1 MSDYELSEEEDA
13 LYDMSDDELEAAFKA
28 AKAGMQTD
36 EVEDDEAEEFD
47 DNTEQPDE
55 VEEDSDEVESNEGKE
70 EVVDETKD
78 GSEEPDEV
86 EADKPDEV
94 DEITD
99 EEPKIAKYKV
109 KANGTELELTNDE
122 LLQLAPKA
130 LNYTQKM
137 QEIAPWRKSIS
148 ALKDNGMTH
157 DDVNLMIDIMKGD
170 KDAIAEIVK
179 RHKID
184 TLDLDVEES
193 KYRPKDYGKDEH
205 ELALEDVVNMIKKDP
220 EFKVTQY
227 VVDDAWDVKSRG
239 ELAKNPSMIEG
250 LHVDIK
256 NGTFDKVNPIALKLK
271 ALDGARKTDLDYYL
285 EAGSQHYAELRRV
298 QEVEANRTKL
308 LAERDAAKAK
318 VIEDVKVREIKQTE
332 VKKASEA
339 RKAAAPTKKA
349 AGSGKIIDYLDDI
362 SDDNFDAWYKD
373 LQSKR

>member
-28 AKAGMQTD
+28 AKAGMRTD

-55 VEEDSDEVESNEGKE
+55 VEEDSDEVESKEGKE
-70 EVVDETKD
+70 EVVDEAKD

-86 EADKPDEV
+86 DADKPDEV
-94 DEITD
+94 DDIAD

-298 QEVEANRTKL
+298 QEVEANKTKL

>member
-13 LYDMSDDELEAAFKA
+13 LYDMSDDEIEAAFKA

-36 EVEDDEAEEFD
+36 EVDDDEAEEFD
-47 DNTEQPDE
+47 GNTEQPDE

-94 DEITD
+94 DEIAD

-184 TLDLDVEES
+184 TLALDVEES
-193 KYRPKDYGKDEH
+193 KYRPRDYGKDEN
-205 ELALEDVVNMIKKDP
+205 ELALEDVVNSIKKDP

-298 QEVEANRTKL
+298 QEVEANKTKL

>member
-1 MSDYELSEEEDA
+1 MSNYELTEEEDA

-36 EVEDDEAEEFD
+36 EVEDDEAEEID
-47 DNTEQPDE
+47 DTTEQPDE
-55 VEEDSDEVESNEGKE
+55 VEEDSDDVESNRGDE
-70 EVVDETKD
+70 EIVEETED
-78 GSEEPDEV
+78 GSKEPDEV
-86 EADKPDEV
+86 EVDKPEEV
-94 DEITD
+94 DEIVD

-271 ALDGARKTDLDYYL
+271 ALDGGRKTDLDYYL

-298 QEVEANRTKL
+298 QEVEASRTKL

-318 VIEDVKVREIKQTE
+318 AIEEVKVREIKQTE

>member
-1 MSDYELSEEEDA
+1 MSDYELTEEEDA

-28 AKAGMQTD
+28 AKAGMRAD

-47 DNTEQPDE
+47 KDTEQPDE

-70 EVVDETKD
+70 EVVDEAED

-94 DEITD
+94 EEVAD

-184 TLDLDVEES
+184 TLELDVEES
-193 KYRPKDYGKDEH
+193 KYRPRDYGKDEN
-205 ELALEDVVNMIKKDP
+205 ELALEDVVNSIKKDP

-227 VVDDAWDVKSRG
+227 VVDDAWDVRSRG

-298 QEVEANRTKL
+298 QEVEANKTKL
-308 LAERDAAKAK
+308 LADKEAAKAK

>member
-1 MSDYELSEEEDA
+1 MSNYELTEEEDA

-36 EVEDDEAEEFD
+36 EVEDDEAEEID
-47 DNTEQPDE
+47 DTTEQPDE
-55 VEEDSDEVESNEGKE
+55 VEEDSDDVESNRGDE
-70 EVVDETKD
+70 EIVEEAED
-78 GSEEPDEV
+78 GSKEPDEV
-86 EADKPDEV
+86 EVDKPEEV
-94 DEITD
+94 DEIVD

-271 ALDGARKTDLDYYL
+271 ALDGGRKTDLDYYL

-298 QEVEANRTKL
+298 QEVETNRTKL

-318 VIEDVKVREIKQTE
+318 AIEEVKVREIKQTE

>member
-1 MSDYELSEEEDA
+1 MSNYELTEEEDA

-36 EVEDDEAEEFD
+36 EVEDETEEID

-55 VEEDSDEVESNEGKE
+55 VEEDSEDVESNKGDE
-70 EVVDETKD
+70 EVVEEAGD

-86 EADKPDEV
+86 DADKPEEV
-94 DEITD
+94 DEIAD

-271 ALDGARKTDLDYYL
+271 ALDGGRKTDLDYYL
-285 EAGSQHYAELRRV
+285 EAGSQHYAELRRT

-318 VIEDVKVREIKQTE
+318 AIEEVKVREIKQTE

>member
-1 MSDYELSEEEDA
+1 MSDYELTEEEDA

-28 AKAGMQTD
+28 AKAGMRAD
-36 EVEDDEAEEFD
+36 EVEDDEAEELD
-47 DNTEQPDE
+47 KDTEQPDE

-70 EVVDETKD
+70 EVVDEAED

-94 DEITD
+94 EEVAD

-184 TLDLDVEES
+184 TLELDVEES
-193 KYRPKDYGKDEH
+193 KYRPRDYGKDEN
-205 ELALEDVVNMIKKDP
+205 ELALEDVVNSIKKDP

-227 VVDDAWDVKSRG
+227 VVDDAWDVKSRS
-239 ELAKNPSMIEG
+239 ELAKEPSMIEE
-250 LHVDIK
+250 LHIDIK

-271 ALDGARKTDLDYYL
+271 ALDGGRKMDLDYYV
-285 EAGSQHYAELRRV
+285 EAGRQYYAELRMVR
-298 QEVEANRTKL
+298 EVEDNKTKL
-308 LAERDAAKAK
+308 LADKEAAKAK

>member
-1 MSDYELSEEEDA
+1 MSNYELTEEEDA

-36 EVEDDEAEEFD
+36 EVEDDEAEEID
-47 DNTEQPDE
+47 DTTEQPDE
-55 VEEDSDEVESNEGKE
+55 VEEDSDDVESSRGDE
-70 EVVDETKD
+70 EIVEETED
-78 GSEEPDEV
+78 GSKEPDEV
-86 EADKPDEV
+86 EVDKPEEV
-94 DEITD
+94 DEIVD

-271 ALDGARKTDLDYYL
+271 ALDGGRKTDLDYYL

-298 QEVEANRTKL
+298 QEVETNRTKL

-318 VIEDVKVREIKQTE
+318 AIEEVKVREIKQTE

>member
-1 MSDYELSEEEDA
+1 MSNYELTEEEDA

-28 AKAGMQTD
+28 AKAGMQAD
-36 EVEDDEAEEFD
+36 EVEDDEAEEID
-47 DNTEQPDE
+47 DTTEQPDE
-55 VEEDSDEVESNEGKE
+55 VEEDSDDVESKEGDE
-70 EVVDETKD
+70 EIVEETED
-78 GSEEPDEV
+78 GSKEPDEV
-86 EADKPDEV
+86 EVDKPEEV
-94 DEITD
+94 DEIVD

-179 RHKID
+179 RYKID

-205 ELALEDVVNMIKKDP
+205 ELALEDVVNSIKKDP

-239 ELAKNPSMIEG
+239 ELAKNPGMIEG
-250 LHVDIK
+250 LHIDIK

-271 ALDGARKTDLDYYL
+271 ALDGGRKTDLDYYL

-298 QEVEANRTKL
+298 QEVEDNRTKL

>member
-1 MSDYELSEEEDA
+1 MSNYELTEEEDA

-36 EVEDDEAEEFD
+36 EVEDDEAEEID
-47 DNTEQPDE
+47 DTTEQPDE
-55 VEEDSDEVESNEGKE
+55 VEEDSDDVESNRGNE
-70 EVVDETKD
+70 EVVEETED
-78 GSEEPDEV
+78 GSKEPDEV
-86 EADKPDEV
+86 EVDKPEEV
-94 DEITD
+94 DEIVD

-239 ELAKNPSMIEG
+239 ELAKDPSKIEG

-271 ALDGARKTDLDYYL
+271 ALDGGRKTDLDYYL

-298 QEVEANRTKL
+298 QEVEASRTKL

-318 VIEDVKVREIKQTE
+318 AIEEVKVREIKQTE

>member
-1 MSDYELSEEEDA
+1 MSNYELTEEEDA

-70 EVVDETKD
+70 EVVDEAED

-94 DEITD
+94 DEIAD

-298 QEVEANRTKL
+298 REVEANKTKL
-308 LAERDAAKAK
+308 LADKEAAKAK

>member
-1 MSDYELSEEEDA
+1 MSNYELTEEEDA

-36 EVEDDEAEEFD
+36 EVEDDEVEEID

-55 VEEDSDEVESNEGKE
+55 VEEDSEDVESNKGDE
-70 EVVDETKD
+70 EVVEDAGD

-86 EADKPDEV
+86 EADKPEEV
-94 DEITD
+94 DEIAD

-184 TLDLDVEES
+184 TLELDVEES
-193 KYRPKDYGKDEH
+193 KYRPRDYGKDEN
-205 ELALEDVVNMIKKDP
+205 ELALEDVVNSIKKDP

-298 QEVEANRTKL
+298 QEVEANKTKL
-308 LAERDAAKAK
+308 LADKEAAKAK

>member
-1 MSDYELSEEEDA
+1 MSDYELTEEEDA
-13 LYDMSDDELEAAFKA
+13 LYDMSDDEIEAAFKA
-28 AKAGMQTD
+28 AKADMRAD

-47 DNTEQPDE
+47 KDTEQPDE

-70 EVVDETKD
+70 EVVDEAED

-94 DEITD
+94 EEVAD

-184 TLDLDVEES
+184 TLELDVEES
-193 KYRPKDYGKDEH
+193 KYRPRDYGKDEN
-205 ELALEDVVNMIKKDP
+205 ELALEDVVNSIKKDP

-227 VVDDAWDVKSRG
+227 VVDDAWDVKSRS

-298 QEVEANRTKL
+298 QEVEANKTKL
-308 LAERDAAKAK
+308 LADKEAAKAK

>member
-1 MSDYELSEEEDA
+1 MSNYELSEEEDA

-47 DNTEQPDE
+47 DDTEQPDE
-55 VEEDSDEVESNEGKE
+55 VEEDSDEVESNKGNE
-70 EVVDETKD
+70 EVVEEAGD

-86 EADKPDEV
+86 EADKPEEA
-94 DEITD
+94 DEIAD
-99 EEPKIAKYKV
+99 KEPKIAKYKV

-205 ELALEDVVNMIKKDP
+205 ELALEDVVNTIKKDP

-250 LHVDIK
+250 LHIDIK

-271 ALDGARKTDLDYYL
+271 ALDGGRKTDLDYYL

-298 QEVEANRTKL
+298 QEVEASRTKL
-308 LAERDAAKAK
+308 LAERDAA
-318 VIEDVKVREIKQTE
+318 
-332 VKKASEA
+332 
-339 RKAAAPTKKA
+339 
-349 AGSGKIIDYLDDI
+349 
-362 SDDNFDAWYKD
+362 
-373 LQSKR
+373 

>member
-1 MSDYELSEEEDA
+1 MSNYELTEEEDA

-36 EVEDDEAEEFD
+36 EVEDDEAEEID
-47 DNTEQPDE
+47 DTTEQPDE
-55 VEEDSDEVESNEGKE
+55 VEEDSDDVESNRGDE
-70 EVVDETKD
+70 EIVEETED
-78 GSEEPDEV
+78 GSKEPDEV
-86 EADKPDEV
+86 EVDKPEEV
-94 DEITD
+94 DEIVD

-271 ALDGARKTDLDYYL
+271 ALDGGRKTDLDYYL

-298 QEVEANRTKL
+298 QEVETNRTKL

-318 VIEDVKVREIKQTE
+318 AIEEVKVREIKQTE

>member
-1 MSDYELSEEEDA
+1 
-13 LYDMSDDELEAAFKA
+13 MSDDELEAAFKA
-28 AKAGMQTD
+28 AKAGMQTG

-70 EVVDETKD
+70 EVVDEAED

-94 DEITD
+94 DEIAD

-193 KYRPKDYGKDEH
+193 KYRPRDYGKDEH
-205 ELALEDVVNMIKKDP
+205 ELALEDVVNTIKKNP
-220 EFKVTQY
+220 EFKITQY
-227 VVDDAWDVKSRG
+227 VVDDA
-239 ELAKNPSMIEG
+239 
-250 LHVDIK
+250 
-256 NGTFDKVNPIALKLK
+256 
-271 ALDGARKTDLDYYL
+271 
-285 EAGSQHYAELRRV
+285 
-298 QEVEANRTKL
+298 
-308 LAERDAAKAK
+308 
-318 VIEDVKVREIKQTE
+318 
-332 VKKASEA
+332 
-339 RKAAAPTKKA
+339 
-349 AGSGKIIDYLDDI
+349 
-362 SDDNFDAWYKD
+362 
-373 LQSKR
+373 